1 MQVLKKTKLSRNTRE
16 FGLKEN
22 NEQVA
27 ELSLRMSRLTD
38 DLKKFS
44 ILLNQ
49 KYFLDN
55 YKRED
60 LKLADKSAELKEL
73 INKADNS
80 LRELIPYMGQY
91 KFEGDY

>member
-16 FGLKEN
+16 FGLKGN

-60 LKLADKSAELKEL
+60 LKLVDKSTELKEL